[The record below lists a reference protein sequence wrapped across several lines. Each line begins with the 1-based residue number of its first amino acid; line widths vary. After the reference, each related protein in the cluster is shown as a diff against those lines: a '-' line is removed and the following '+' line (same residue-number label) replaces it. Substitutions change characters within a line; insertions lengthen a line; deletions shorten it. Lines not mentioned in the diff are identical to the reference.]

1 MKRLES
7 DYCILRNCDV
17 RQARTARE
25 RAFSN
30 GHHAARYCDVCQAI
44 TFCKRKIAD
53 FGYAVRDRDARQT
66 ATIVERAFS
75 DFFQVIWQVNIY
87 KRRAFGKRI
96 TSDFGYSIRKYD
108 ADQAAATVERKRINE
123 HHAFRY
129 RNARQAIAIKKRTV
143 ANACDLLPVIDRR
156 DFDVGVNAGSDSGN
170 RTGSVFVGR
179 EYKTLRTFV
188 RGGSGGKCG
197 VFHGRNPFWA
207 FLCNPRWVSWKF
219 P

>member
-44 TFCKRKIAD
+44 TFCKRKMAD
-53 FGYAVRDRDARQT
+53 SVYAVRDRDAVQT
-66 ATIVERAFS
+66 AAIVERAFS
-75 DFFQVIWQVNIY
+75 DFFQSIWQVNIY

-96 TSDFGYSIRKYD
+96 TSDFGYSIWKHD
-108 ADQAAATVERKRINE
+108 AGQAAATVERKRINE

-143 ANACDLLPVIDRR
+143 ADACDLLPVIDRR

-170 RTGSVFVGR
+170 RTGSVFVGH

-207 FLCNPRWVSWKF
+207 FLCNPHWVS
-219 P
+219 